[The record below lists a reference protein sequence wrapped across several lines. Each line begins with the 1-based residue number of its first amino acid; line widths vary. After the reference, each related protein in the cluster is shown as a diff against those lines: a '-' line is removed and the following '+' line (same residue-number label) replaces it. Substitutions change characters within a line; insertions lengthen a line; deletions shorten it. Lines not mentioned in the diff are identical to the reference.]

1 MFNSKFTYLFILDV
15 TQDFQQRD
23 TAMFLNHK
31 TSPIWQLQYIA
42 ESQYKHDFHYWSV
55 CMFIVRTCHLQSLG
69 RNTWSETTSNLFSSK
84 SILLVVLCLFF
95 FPVLSVSSECSYIK
109 YFYKSIGNSAQNLS
123 ILY

>member
-31 TSPIWQLQYIA
+31 TSPIWQLQYTA

-55 CMFIVRTCHLQSLG
+55 CMFIVRTCHPQSLG
-69 RNTWSETTSNLFSSK
+69 RNMWSETASNLL
-84 SILLVVLCLFF
+84 ILIKINFACGSFF
-95 FPVLSVSSECSYIK
+95 FFFACLVCVIRMFLYQVL
-109 YFYKSIGNSAQNLS
+109 L
-123 ILY
+123 